1 MPLMYLPFI
10 MFAGFWDSMLQ
21 PFGTTPAPAPARA
34 KAVARQPRHRDID
47 I

>member
-10 MFAGFWDSMLQ
+10 MFAGFWESMLH
-21 PFGTTPAPAPARA
+21 PFGTAPARVRA